1 MEIMQDLWLSFQQL
15 MDPEYLLSQGGF
27 YIVVLIVFAE
37 TGLFFG
43 FCLPGDYL
51 LFLAGLFCALGKID
65 VDIVTMYFGILGAG
79 ILGNFAGYWFGY
91 RTGPVLFKRKDS
103 LLFKRKYVIM
113 AEEFYQK
120 YGGTAL
126 VIGRFV
132 PIVRTFAPIFAGVVK
147 LDFKKFIFYNIS
159 GAILWVSL
167 LTLTGYSLGVKFPA
181 ISNYVEYIIVGL
193 IAIAF
198 LPIVIALIKRW
209 LTSRKTKA
217 NNTNNH
223 NSNVN

>member
-1 MEIMQDLWLSFQQL
+1 MQDLLLSFQQL
-15 MDPEYLLSQGGF
+15 MDPEYLLSHGGF

-43 FCLPGDYL
+43 FFLPGDYL

-65 VDIVTMYFGILGAG
+65 VDITTMYLGILGAG
-79 ILGNFAGYWFGY
+79 VLGNFAGYWFGY

-103 LLFKRKYVIM
+103 FLFKRKYVIM

-132 PIVRTFAPIFAGVVK
+132 PIIRTFAPIFAGVVK
-147 LDFKKFIFYNIS
+147 LNFRKFVIYNVL
-159 GAILWVSL
+159 GAFLWASL
-167 LTLTGYSLGVKFPA
+167 LTLTGYFLGVKFPA
-181 ISNYVEYIIVGL
+181 IINYVEYIIVAL
-193 IAIAF
+193 IVIAF
-198 LPIVIALIKRW
+198 LPIAIALLKRW
-209 LTSRKTKA
+209 LKA
-217 NNTNNH
+217 NKTNKQ
-223 NSNVN
+223 

>member
-1 MEIMQDLWLSFQQL
+1 MQDLWLSFQQL
-15 MDPEYLLSQGGF
+15 MNPEYLLSHGGF

-43 FCLPGDYL
+43 FFLPGDYL

-79 ILGNFAGYWFGY
+79 ILGNFTGYWFGY

-132 PIVRTFAPIFAGVVK
+132 PIVRTFAPIFAGIVK
-147 LDFKKFIFYNIS
+147 LNFRKFVFYNVT
-159 GAILWVSL
+159 GALLWVSL
-167 LTLTGYSLGVKFPA
+167 LTLTGYFLGVKFPA
-181 ISNYVEYIIVGL
+181 IINYVEYIIVGL

-198 LPIVIALIKRW
+198 LPIVIALLKRW
-209 LTSRKTKA
+209 LKNRKKQ
-217 NNTNNH
+217 TNKTNSN

>member
-1 MEIMQDLWLSFQQL
+1 MQDLWLSFQQL
-15 MDPEYLLSQGGF
+15 MDPEYLLSNGGF

-43 FCLPGDYL
+43 FFLPGDYL

-65 VDIVTMYFGILGAG
+65 VDIVTMYLGILGAG
-79 ILGNFAGYWFGY
+79 ILGNFTGYWFGY
-91 RTGPVLFKRKDS
+91 RTGPMLFKRKDS

-132 PIVRTFAPIFAGVVK
+132 PIIRTFAPIFAGVVK
-147 LDFKKFIFYNIS
+147 LNFRKFVIYNVA
-159 GAILWVSL
+159 GAFLWVSL
-167 LTLTGYSLGVKFPA
+167 LTLTGYFLGVKFPA
-181 ISNYVEYIIVGL
+181 IINYVEYIIVGL
-193 IAIAF
+193 IVIAF
-198 LPIVIALIKRW
+198 MPIVIALLKRW
-209 LTSRKTKA
+209 LKNRKNKQ
-217 NNTNNH
+217 TNKQ
-223 NSNVN
+223 

>member
-1 MEIMQDLWLSFQQL
+1 MQDFWLSFQQL
-15 MDPEYLLSQGGF
+15 MDPEYLLSHGGF

-43 FCLPGDYL
+43 FFLPGDYL

-79 ILGNFAGYWFGY
+79 ILGNFTGYWFGY
-91 RTGPVLFKRKDS
+91 RTGPMLFKRKDS

-147 LDFKKFIFYNIS
+147 LNFRKFVFYNVA
-159 GAILWVSL
+159 GALLWVSL
-167 LTLTGYSLGVKFPA
+167 LTLTGYFLGIKFPE
-181 ISNYVEYIIVGL
+181 IINYVEYIIVGL

-198 LPIVIALIKRW
+198 LPIVIALFKRW
-209 LTSRKTKA
+209 LKNRKKE
-217 NNTNNH
+217 TNKTNSN

>member
-1 MEIMQDLWLSFQQL
+1 MQDFWLSIQQL
-15 MDPEYLLSQGGF
+15 MDPEYLLSYGGF
-27 YIVVLIVFAE
+27 YLVVLIVFAE

-43 FCLPGDYL
+43 FFLPGDYL

-79 ILGNFAGYWFGY
+79 ILGNFTGYWFGY

-132 PIVRTFAPIFAGVVK
+132 PIIRTFAPIFAGVVK
-147 LDFKKFIFYNIS
+147 LDFKKFVVYNIL
-159 GAILWVSL
+159 GAIMWVSL
-167 LTLTGYSLGVKFPA
+167 LTLSGYFLGIEFPT
-181 ISNYVEYIIVGL
+181 IINYVEYIIVGL

-198 LPIVIALIKRW
+198 LPIVIALLKRG
-209 LTSRKTKA
+209 LKKQKE
-217 NNTNNH
+217 NKQNKQ
-223 NSNVN
+223 

>member
-1 MEIMQDLWLSFQQL
+1 MQDLWLSFQQL

-43 FCLPGDYL
+43 FFLPGDYL

-167 LTLTGYSLGVKFPA
+167 LTLTGYFLGVKFPA
-181 ISNYVEYIIVGL
+181 IINYVEYIIVGL